1 MPKEINH
8 KSPKSPKSPK
18 IYKKFYCEDCDY
30 TTGKPSE
37 WKKHLNTNKHKKTLN
52 DTKDTEDT
60 TDPPEIIHKCRCGKI
75 YQYHSGLS
83 RHKKKCSH
91 PTLLDS
97 KDAKYVKDVKDVNDT
112 EGKNQDHSGEN
123 NDKLIDYLMKENKEM
138 KNMMMEMC
146 KQMQSLNTTNN
157 NTNNTNNTTNN
168 IFNINMFLNEQC
180 KDAMNMS
187 EFIESIQ
194 LNVEDI
200 TSIGEKGQVEGMAN
214 ILVEKLNEIDI
225 FKRPVH
231 CSDVKRET
239 IYVKDEDKWEKEAKE
254 KPKLKGVIDELT
266 KKSVA
271 SMPYLEN
278 DPKKYIKTA
287 SEVLKDPR
295 NDKKIISKIAKNVR
309 VNV

>member
-1 MPKEINH
+1 MKQNETTFMPK
-8 KSPKSPKSPK
+8 KSNN
-18 IYKKFYCEDCDY
+18 FYCEKCDFRCSKQSNY
-30 TTGKPSE
+30 NS
-37 WKKHLNTNKHKKTLN
+37 HLLTRKHKKKQIETVSMPNHVEYICNICESSFNSRTTLW
-52 DTKDTEDT
+52 
-60 TDPPEIIHKCRCGKI
+60 
-75 YQYHSGLS
+75 

-91 PTLLDS
+91 PTLDSKDS
-97 KDAKYVKDVKDVNDT
+97 KDAKDTKDVKDVNDT
-112 EGKNQDHSGEN
+112 EEKKQDHSGEN

-295 NDKKIISKIAKNVR
+295 NDKKIISKIAKNVH